1 MNQLSQH
8 KRRGSY
14 TANLLGNIR
23 SHVAGLHGY
32 DVMALELIQNADD
45 AKAETIVF
53 DITNEGLYSRNS
65 GRFTYCGDLDSN
77 TCEHK
82 NSLGYICDY
91 HRIVDM
97 GGGGKL
103 LQSENIGRF
112 GIGFLA
118 TYQITDHPEIYS
130 SGIKLT
136 LFPESSEWAIEE
148 PYDEPGGTT
157 FFLPWARDPRS
168 EVRLGLGM
176 SPIDSSQID
185 LLAADLKRVLRH
197 SLLFLR
203 HIRSAEVCRDSEL
216 LLSCE
221 LERDNETKLQVSFSP
236 GGEVQQWHILR
247 ADAADAASRLHEKFP
262 QLTSLNRSTQVSIG
276 LRTKPEML
284 SEGFLYAYLPT
295 EQLSG
300 LPVHINADFFPE
312 PDRKAVI
319 FSGHQHER
327 AWNEILI
334 MAAAKELARDPEGLL
349 SMIGHVQFWAI
360 LSKAYELENKGN
372 PSQPECYTRIWEQL
386 KATLVNAH
394 IVRSQDGSTRLPS
407 EVFLPR
413 SPLTDAQVNSLLE
426 VGGRIA
432 SEDLRPFQPA
442 MGQLGAQILTPER
455 MVNLLVSASPTR
467 LGVVAQIDRERL
479 TTFYVPL
486 WSIINDL
493 IPEPVIPNSVI
504 DQAIQ
509 RMRSLPIIVTN
520 ELSVVSIDMC
530 YHVHTNSL
538 ADRVA
543 SILPGLAL
551 ATRHLQEFPKLYRL
565 TKSVDLGIVVSHIDS
580 RLKSENV
587 ENVIGS
593 EPDPIRELYYLLVD
607 LDDNT
612 ATDSEV
618 YASLRGLPI
627 WRTSHSFVKA
637 SEALLPG
644 DFTDP
649 LGQTNLLD
657 TSILV
662 GRSRDFVLHKLGVK
676 TQTIKTYVESV
687 LPNFFNSDGPM
698 YPNKYSSII
707 SELANHHK
715 LLDEEDT
722 RKHLSSLP
730 LVPTKDGGWSPPSE
744 TYRRSE
750 ELVVALGEATGLWL
764 DESRVP
770 NTRSVHTF
778 LDSVGI
784 RRSATARHLVNRILD
799 LVYSSSP
806 TDETKRACSDAF
818 YVLCDNYDRW
828 KHKPSF
834 DEAIGD
840 LKTEA
845 CLPASEDAENWH
857 RPDTLYSPFR
867 AESFSSQE
875 QILDF
880 RNRIRLNTDLLRD
893 LGVIINPPTELVIN
907 HLKYCME
914 KGIAPHTSTYQVLNE
929 RAASDPLVKD
939 LAGSACIYV
948 ENQDRFLRT
957 NQVYWAEQQ
966 LGRYAFTIP
975 QSFDPFKPLFRE
987 IGVKDA
993 PEFADYIDILI
1004 ELVGDHYERS
1014 TPVANPDR
1022 TIYYDCLGKVAA
1034 ARGQAEY
1041 CPSELIRL
1049 RQAPSILS
1057 LEDVTSFP
1065 DEILLHDS
1073 EWYYGFFGT
1082 ELNQVLCIL
1091 PAELC
1096 SLAMDL
1102 GVRRLSECTSVS
1114 LEYIDGVELDETEL
1128 AEKLMERTE
1137 IFTRLLYDQPTVV
1150 KDRVRAVLAELG
1162 AVSHDVVQI
1171 KATVQLADS
1180 SVSSP
1185 PTSVKA
1191 FFDIENR
1198 RLTVC
1203 RPIDDRIWAQILN
1216 AIFHQL
1222 IPEATGNEISKLT
1235 LGVRPLMDQ
1244 TVSDAHRDLTD
1255 AGVPNLKD
1263 DFTPEDAAGLAS
1275 QELDE
1280 LGTGVTNIDDKEN
1293 DSTTVSG
1300 DDKEPE
1306 LNSIEGDEGDTLG
1319 VEDTTKRR
1327 ANDAVPE
1334 AQRGR
1339 LPTTSSQNQKRP
1351 KYKDRWNRRLLS
1363 YVQQNQDGGS
1373 EGTVDRSES
1382 SEHNLAVEVCARKAA
1397 CIYEK
1402 ERGRNAQEMT
1412 QTHPGYDIISYDPD
1426 SDEERLIEV
1435 KGIDGEWNQTGV
1447 GLSRIQFSNAQDHG
1461 DRYWLYVVEFAM
1473 DSNHARVHAIQNP
1486 AMKITSFMF
1495 DGNWRDATTNEH
1507 GDPTLRFVPGARIHH
1522 EHFGTGK
1529 ILGIVMR
1536 GSTKLLSVKFES
1548 GNQVTRTV
1556 SLNVHRMRIL
1566 EDGNGDDNT

>member
-1 MNQLSQH
+1 MNQLSQP

-45 AKAETIVF
+45 AKAKTIVF
-53 DITNEGLYSRNS
+53 DITDEGLFSRNT
-65 GRFTYCGDLDSN
+65 GRFSYCGDLDAN
-77 TCEHK
+77 TCELK
-82 NSLGYICDY
+82 ESLGYICDF

-157 FFLPWARDPRS
+157 FCLPWASDPRS

-176 SPIDSSQID
+176 SPVDSSQID
-185 LLAADLKRVLRH
+185 LLVDDLKRVLRH

-203 HIRSAEVCRDSEL
+203 HIRNAEVRRDGEL
-216 LLSCE
+216 LLSCDLDRGNGTE
-221 LERDNETKLQVSFSP
+221 LQVSFSP

-247 ADAADAASRLHEKFP
+247 ADAADASSHLHEAFP
-262 QLTSLNRSTQVSIG
+262 QLASLNRSTQVSIG

-284 SEGFLYAYLPT
+284 SEGLLYAYLPT
-295 EQLSG
+295 EQSSG

-334 MAAAKELARDPEGLL
+334 KAAAEEIARDPEGLL

-360 LSKAYELENKGN
+360 LSKAYELENNRN
-372 PSQPECYTRIWEQL
+372 PGQPKCYARMWEQL

-413 SPLTDAQVNSLLE
+413 SPLTHAQVNALLE

-432 SEDLRPFQPA
+432 SEDLRPFQLA
-442 MGQLGAQILTPER
+442 MGQLGAHILTPER
-455 MVNLLVSASPTR
+455 MVNLLVSGSPTR
-467 LGVVAQIDRERL
+467 RGAVVQIDKERL

-493 IPEPVIPNSVI
+493 IPDPVIPNSVI

-509 RMRSLPIIVTN
+509 RMRSLPIIVTK
-520 ELSVVSIDMC
+520 ELSVVSMDTC

-543 SILPGLAL
+543 TILPGLAL
-551 ATRHLQEFPKLYRL
+551 AIHHLQEFPKLYHL
-565 TKSVDLGIVVSHIDS
+565 TKTLDLGIVVSHIES

-593 EPDPIRELYYLLVD
+593 EPDLLRELYSLLVD
-607 LDDNT
+607 LDDIT
-612 ATDSEV
+612 VTDSAV
-618 YASLRGLPI
+618 YESLSDLPI
-627 WRTSHSFVKA
+627 WWTSHSFVKA
-637 SEALLPG
+637 SEVLLPG

-687 LPNFFNSDGPM
+687 LPNFFNTDGPM
-698 YPNKYSSII
+698 YPSKYGSLI

-715 LLDEEDT
+715 LLDVEDT
-722 RKHLSSLP
+722 RKYLSSLP
-730 LVPTKDGGWSPPSE
+730 LVPTKDGGWSRPSE
-744 TYRRSE
+744 TYRRSA
-750 ELVVALGEATGLWL
+750 ELAIALGEATELWL
-764 DESRVP
+764 DERRVP
-770 NTRSVHTF
+770 NTRSVHAF

-806 TDETKRACSDAF
+806 TDEAKRACSDAF

-834 DEAIGD
+834 EEAIED
-840 LKTEA
+840 LKSEA
-845 CLPASEDAENWH
+845 CLPASEDSVNWH
-857 RPDTLYSPFR
+857 RPDSLYSPFR
-867 AESFSSQE
+867 AESFSSQA

-880 RNRIRLNTDLLRD
+880 RNRVRLNTDLLKD
-893 LGVIINPPTELVIN
+893 LGININPPTELVIN

-929 RAASDPLVKD
+929 RAASDPLVTE

-948 ENQDRFLRT
+948 ENQGRFLRT

-975 QSFDPFKPLFRE
+975 KSFDPFKPLFRE

-993 PEFADYIDILI
+993 PEFNDYIDILI

-1022 TIYYDCLGKVAA
+1022 TIYYDCLNKVVAA
-1034 ARGQAEY
+1034 QGQPEY
-1041 CPSELIRL
+1041 SPAELIRL
-1049 RQAPSILS
+1049 RQAPSILN

-1073 EWYYGFFGT
+1073 EWYYGFFGR
-1082 ELNQVLCIL
+1082 ELNQVLCKM

-1114 LEYIDGVELDETEL
+1114 LEYVDGEELDETAL

-1137 IFTRLLYDQPTVV
+1137 IFTRLLYDQPAIV
-1150 KDRVRAVLAELG
+1150 KDRVRTVLAELG
-1162 AVSHDVVQI
+1162 AVSYDVVQI
-1171 KATVQLADS
+1171 KAAVQLVDNP
-1180 SVSSP
+1180 VFSP

-1191 FFDIENR
+1191 FFDIKNR

-1203 RPIDDRIWAQILN
+1203 RPVDDRIWAHILN

-1235 LGVRPLMDQ
+1235 LGVRPLMGQ
-1244 TVSDAHRDLTD
+1244 TVQDAHRDLTD
-1255 AGVPNLKD
+1255 AGVPPNLEE
-1263 DFTPEDAAGLAS
+1263 DFTSEDATSLAS

-1280 LGTGVTNIDDKEN
+1280 LGTGVTNNDDKEN
-1293 DSTTVSG
+1293 DSTTVSD
-1300 DDKEPE
+1300 DDKESE
-1306 LNSIEGDEGDTLG
+1306 LKSVMEDAGETSG
-1319 VEDTTKRR
+1319 VVDTTKKR
-1327 ANDAVPE
+1327 ATDAVHE
-1334 AQRGR
+1334 TQRGR
-1339 LPTTSSQNQKRP
+1339 FPTSPSQNQKRP
-1351 KYKDRWNRRLLS
+1351 RYKDQWNRRLLS
-1363 YVQQNQDGGS
+1363 YVRQNQDGA
-1373 EGTVDRSES
+1373 VDRSDS

-1397 CIYEK
+1397 CAYEK

-1412 QTHPGYDIISYDPD
+1412 QTHPGYDIISYDPN

-1435 KGIDGEWNQTGV
+1435 KGVDGEWNQTGV

-1473 DSNHARVHAIQNP
+1473 DSNHVRVHPIQNP

-1495 DGNWRDATTNEH
+1495 DGNWRDATTNER

-1522 EHFGTGK
+1522 EHFGIGK
-1529 ILGIVMR
+1529 ILEIVMR
-1536 GSTKLLSVKFES
+1536 GSTKLLTVKFES
-1548 GNQVTRTV
+1548 GNQVTRAV

-1566 EDGNGDDNT
+1566 EDSNGDDNP